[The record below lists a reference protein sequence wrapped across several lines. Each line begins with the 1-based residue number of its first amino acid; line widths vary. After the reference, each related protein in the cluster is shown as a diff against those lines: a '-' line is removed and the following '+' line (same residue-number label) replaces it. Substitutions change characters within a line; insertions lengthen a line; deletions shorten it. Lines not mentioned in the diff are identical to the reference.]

1 MKWYTKEGMNHLL
14 SELTGIPSISGTKA
28 EAEYMQYLY
37 NILTNLK
44 YFRENA
50 ENLKLHPVKN
60 DPLGRTFLT
69 ALVKGKIPSK
79 KTVILLSH
87 GDVVDVKDYGP
98 YMDLAFKP
106 FELTESIN
114 PSSLPGNAKKD
125 YEEGTWLFGRGTM
138 DMKAGTVLQM
148 GLIQQWIDTLD
159 TREGNLLLLVVPDE
173 ESNSAGMISAAETL
187 IDLAQKHDLEYL
199 VGIDSEPQFPNYP
212 GDDNNYIYVGSLG
225 KIIALIYCAGKETH
239 VGESLAGLN
248 PNLLMSEVTRLI
260 EINVDL
266 SDAAEGEI
274 TPPPTSLKMKDLKE
288 LYSAQ
293 IPTSAAAYFN
303 ILTVSRSPKEIYKQ
317 IYELCV
323 RAFENALERFTINKN
338 RYIEMS
344 GKEPSPIEWKPK
356 VFSYKELYD
365 MALRAH
371 GSKFRDHMAD
381 FMENITRNSEMDER
395 ELNIQIIR
403 EVHKFCP
410 DRDPMIIISFA
421 PPYYP
426 HLTIRKGKPKDDIV
440 MEVARDVIRKARE
453 DFGEGLTLQK
463 FFKGLSDMSYFALH
477 DAEEVISYL
486 QPNIP
491 SWGIRYSI
499 PVEAIKKLDLPVL
512 NIGPYGKDAHKFT
525 ERLHLPYWH
534 NVAPRLLRFA
544 VEEILR
550 RNMD

>member
-1 MKWYTKEGMNHLL
+1 
-14 SELTGIPSISGTKA
+14 
-28 EAEYMQYLY
+28 MQYLY

-274 TPPPTSLKMKDLKE
+274 TPPPTSLKMKDLKD

-381 FMENITRNSEMDER
+381 FIENITRNSEMDER
-395 ELNIQIIR
+395 ELNIQIIK

-426 HLTIRKGKPKDDIV
+426 HLTIRKGKPKDNIV

-453 DFGEGLTLQK
+453 DFGEDLTLQK

-534 NVAPRLLRFA
+534 NVAPRLLKFA

>member
-1 MKWYTKEGMNHLL
+1 MKWYTREGMNHLL

-37 NILTNLK
+37 NILANLK

-98 YMDLAFKP
+98 YMDMAFKP
-106 FELTESIN
+106 FKLTESIN
-114 PSSLPGNAKKD
+114 PSSLPANAKKD

-138 DMKAGTVLQM
+138 DMKAGTALQM

-187 IDLAQKHDLEYL
+187 TDLAQKHDLEYL

-239 VGESLAGLN
+239 VGESLSGLN

-266 SDAAEGEI
+266 SDEAEGEI

-365 MALRAH
+365 MALQAH
-371 GSKFRDHMAD
+371 GSKFKNHMAD
-381 FMENITRNSEMDER
+381 FIENITRDPEMDER

-426 HLTIRKGKPKDDIV
+426 HLTIRKDKPKDNIV
-440 MEVARDVIRKARE
+440 MEVAMDVIRKARE

-534 NVAPRLLRFA
+534 NVAPLLLKFA

-550 RNMD
+550 RNN

>member
-87 GDVVDVKDYGP
+87 GDVVDVKDYGS

-114 PSSLPGNAKKD
+114 PSSLPANAKKD

-187 IDLAQKHDLEYL
+187 IDLAQKHNLEYL

-274 TPPPTSLKMKDLKE
+274 TPPPTSLKMKDLKD

-381 FMENITRNSEMDER
+381 FIENITRNSEMDER

-426 HLTIRKGKPKDDIV
+426 HLTIRKGKPKDNIV

-453 DFGEGLTLQK
+453 DFGEDLTLQK

-534 NVAPRLLRFA
+534 NVAPRLLKFA